1 MRKLLGL
8 CLLLLFSCTENN
20 DSSFSSND
28 LQSADSAK
36 MKSGSLDD
44 TLKNLS
50 LILLSSIKNKDYKT
64 IGDYVHPVDGIRFSP
79 YGYIDSADLKFDRA
93 AFITSANSNDKFIWG
108 TYAGSGEPIQLTFS
122 EYFSEFLYDAN
133 FLQPEKFSIDTLS
146 SHSNYPYSFQDF
158 YHNTHFTESYF
169 SGFDEKYE
177 GMDWRSLI
185 LVMRKFKDRFYVCGI
200 LHDEWTP

>member
-1 MRKLLGL
+1 MRLLLGA
-8 CLLLLFSCTENN
+8 CFLLLFSCTENT

-28 LQSADSAK
+28 FQSADSAK
-36 MKSGSLDD
+36 MKSGSLND

-50 LILLSSIKNKDYKT
+50 LIILNSIKNKNYKVIADY
-64 IGDYVHPVDGIRFSP
+64 IHPVDGIRFSP
-79 YGYIDSADLKFDRA
+79 YGYIDSADLKFDSA

-108 TYAGSGEPIQLTFS
+108 TSAGSGEPIQLTFN

-146 SHSNYPYSFQDF
+146 SRSNYPYPFQDF

-185 LVMRKFKDRFYVCGI
+185 LVIRKFEDRFYVCGI